1 MPPLA
6 AWGGPVRRKEPL
18 VTFRAPRHW
27 SLADKITAVG
37 MLTTVVGVAL
47 CFAAFAAIEIGATRH
62 NIRQDLSSIAGMI
75 AASSSRAVRDSD
87 IGTVSGVLAALASR
101 DEIVSAQI
109 VRPGGEVL
117 ANYVRSPAGRE
128 GVAAWLP
135 GAGSASVTSI
145 ADLILADGHAVGA
158 VRLDADLGPIWRDLI
173 SKLVFVGVT
182 TIAVLFLVAL
192 PLSRRLQ
199 RLISE
204 PILSLSRTAEE
215 IALTRDYS
223 LRAARKGNDEVGKL
237 IDGFNTM
244 LEQMQ
249 ERDQILERYSQKLES
264 EVEGRTQA
272 LRDAEA
278 RLHLALEASVVA
290 FFDCDG
296 STGETYVSKEWGSL
310 TGDREAELSLP
321 LTEFLQAVHPD
332 DFVTMRD
339 AIRSMLRNERPELAQ
354 DFRLRRRDSGWQWVH
369 VRGKVIDRSIEGMAL
384 RVMGTVADVSARKEA
399 EQALARAKESAEA
412 ASRAKSFFLANMSHE
427 IRTPMNGVLGVTEL
441 LLDTELDERQR
452 ELALTVERS
461 AEHLLGIINNILD
474 FSKIEAGRMSLE
486 SVPFDLGEALE
497 DVVQMFGEQAQ
508 KKGLEL
514 ACDIAEGM
522 PANVLGDPLR
532 LRQIVA
538 NLLGNA
544 LKFTE
549 QGEVV
554 VRARAADVSTAHA
567 SYVIEVTDT
576 GVGIAAD
583 ARDRI
588 FDAFAQAD
596 ETTTRRYGG
605 TGLGLSIVRQ
615 LVELMGGR
623 IQVESAIGQG
633 TKFVITMDLRLD
645 RSSTGK
651 TGDTIT
657 RRGLRGR
664 RVLIAD
670 DNPTN
675 REVLEHQCA
684 ALGLAVLVARDGRH
698 AVELFRSTPRPVD
711 IAVLDMQM
719 PGLTGID
726 VARAIR
732 ALGVDEKTCP
742 VIILSSLSQAPEQ
755 GVTEGLGIRAWL
767 RKPVR
772 QTDLHRTLA
781 SALGAPLRE
790 AGTTEDPDHGDFRFD
805 ADILLV
811 EDNPVNQLVAREML
825 TALGC
830 RVHVADNGLECLT
843 ALRERPFD
851 LVLMDCQMPEM
862 DGYAAT
868 ERWRAEEAGLARD
881 QRQTVVALTANAVEG
896 DRERCLASGMDDYLA
911 KPFRREQLA
920 QVLAR
925 HLPASAA
932 HGTGRTRTSGHYRAP
947 HSEIDEDVL
956 ESLRT
961 LGGEDGSALLR
972 EVVDAYLQTSSG
984 LIEEMRI
991 ALANADATTLKR
1003 AAHTLKSA
1011 SSNVGANLVS
1021 HLAHRLEHSLRDGVP
1036 GETPL
1041 ALEELAR
1048 VTEASSRRLAPLLEN
1063 RQHVGA

>member
-1 MPPLA
+1 M
-6 AWGGPVRRKEPL
+6 K
-18 VTFRAPRHW
+18 FRGPRHW

-37 MLTTVVGVAL
+37 MLTTVVGVTL

-62 NIRQDLSSIAGMI
+62 TIRQDLSSIAGMI
-75 AASSSRAVRDSD
+75 AASSTKAVRDSD
-87 IGTVSGVLAALASR
+87 IVTASSVLAALAGR
-101 DEIVSAQI
+101 DEVVAAQI
-109 VRPGGEVL
+109 VRPDGEVV
-117 ANYVRSPAGRE
+117 ASYVRAHAGSQ
-128 GVAAWLP
+128 GVAGWLD
-135 GAGSASVTSI
+135 GAASASITTMAEPLV
-145 ADLILADGHAVGA
+145 LADGHTVGA
-158 VRLDADLGPIWRDLI
+158 VRLDADLGPVWRGLI
-173 SKLVFVGVT
+173 TKLAFVGAATV
-182 TIAVLFLVAL
+182 AVLFLVAL

-199 RLISE
+199 RLISD

-215 IALTRDYS
+215 IALTRDYT

-237 IDGFNTM
+237 IDGFNVM

-249 ERDQILERYSQKLES
+249 ERDQILERYSQKLET

-272 LRDAEA
+272 LREAEA

-296 STGETYVSKEWGSL
+296 ASGETYVSKEWGSL
-310 TGDREAELSLP
+310 TGDREAALSLP
-321 LTEFLQAVHPD
+321 LTAFLQAVHPD

-354 DFRLRRRDSGWQWVH
+354 DFRLRRRDGTWQWVH
-369 VRGKVIDRSIEGMAL
+369 VRGKVIDRSAEGMAL
-384 RVMGTVADVSARKEA
+384 RVMGTIADISARKEA

-441 LLDTELDERQR
+441 LLDTDLDDRQR

-461 AEHLLGIINNILD
+461 AEHLLGIINDILD

-486 SVPFDLGEALE
+486 SVPFDLGETLE

-514 ACDIAEGM
+514 ACDVAEDM
-522 PANVLGDPLR
+522 PGNVLGDPLR

-549 QGEVV
+549 HGEVV
-554 VRARAADVSTAHA
+554 VRVRATAVRTAHA
-567 SYVIEVTDT
+567 SYVIEVSDT
-576 GVGIAAD
+576 GVGIATD

-615 LVELMGGR
+615 LVELMGGHV
-623 IQVESAIGQG
+623 QVESTVGQG
-633 TKFVITMDLRLD
+633 TRFVIRIDLRLD
-645 RSSTGK
+645 RSSVGRA
-651 TGDTIT
+651 DNAAA

-664 RVLIAD
+664 RALIAD

-675 REVLEHQCA
+675 REILEHQCA

-698 AVELFRSTPRPVD
+698 AVEVFRSTPRPVD
-711 IAVLDMQM
+711 IAILDMQM
-719 PGLTGID
+719 PGMTGLD
-726 VARAIR
+726 VTRAIR
-732 ALGVDEKTCP
+732 AFGVDAHTCP
-742 VIILSSLSQAPEQ
+742 VIILSSLSQAPEHA
-755 GVTEGLGIRAWL
+755 VTEGLGIHAWL

-772 QTDLHRTLA
+772 QADLHQTLA

-790 AGTTEDPDHGDFRFD
+790 SSDAGGTDQSALRFD
-805 ADILLV
+805 ADVLLV

-825 TALGC
+825 MALGC
-830 RVHVADNGLECLT
+830 RVRVADNGLECLA
-843 ALRERPFD
+843 ALRERAFD
-851 LVLMDCQMPEM
+851 VVLMDCQMPEL
-862 DGYAAT
+862 DGYSAT
-868 ERWRAEEAGLARD
+868 ERWRVEEQSLPRG
-881 QRQTVVALTANAVEG
+881 QRQPIVALTANAVEG
-896 DRERCLASGMDDYLA
+896 DRERCLSAGMDDYLA

-925 HLPASAA
+925 HLPAGSMQ
-932 HGTGRTRTSGHYRAP
+932 GSGRSRTSGHFRSP

-961 LGGEDGSALLR
+961 LGGEDGSDLLR
-972 EVVDAYLQTSSG
+972 EVVDAYLQTSTG
-984 LIEEMRI
+984 LIEEMRM
-991 ALANADATTLKR
+991 ALANADAAKLKR

-1041 ALEELAR
+1041 AIEELAR
-1048 VTEASSRRLAPLLEN
+1048 VTEASSRRLAPLVEN